1 MVELLKEITFDITK
15 SLEVDLSTKKK
26 QKRRKR
32 VDDYDYTDNF
42 IEPFEGEEDLV
53 EIECSISNFF
63 VYQGILPGSIKKVI
77 NQYKNKK
84 PVTPPKM
91 MSESRILEDALI
103 MRRKRKA
110 SSNVLSDPFIKE
122 NEGLEEIYNKLSSK
136 KIKSKKQ
143 NIDKKLED
151 VKSENAIENYDN
163 LPVFNDEV
171 IYKEVVNNYLYK
183 KFKKLKDNYENLN
196 VNDKIVYFVI
206 NYMFFEYNPE
216 LYEENEK
223 ICKKITVDIEEGEI
237 LDPNSD
243 FVKYKN
249 INEKNYDINLYAKIK
264 QFFTDFELDEFS
276 RNLIKKIDEVFMK
289 ISIFL
294 NDRTNY
300 SSDKKK
306 FNNVRNNEF
315 KENCVSYCINYIMKH
330 YTVNTKK
337 TVVEYINEAKRN
349 IEDLFYPVEKRIRI
363 LYLVNNRIRDMIEK
377 NNFKY

>member
-151 VKSENAIENYDN
+151 VKTENAIENYDN

>member
-151 VKSENAIENYDN
+151 VKTENAIENYDN

-249 INEKNYDINLYAKIK
+249 INEK
-264 QFFTDFELDEFS
+264 T
-276 RNLIKKIDEVFMK
+276 
-289 ISIFL
+289 
-294 NDRTNY
+294 
-300 SSDKKK
+300 
-306 FNNVRNNEF
+306 
-315 KENCVSYCINYIMKH
+315 
-330 YTVNTKK
+330 
-337 TVVEYINEAKRN
+337 
-349 IEDLFYPVEKRIRI
+349 
-363 LYLVNNRIRDMIEK
+363 MI
-377 NNFKY
+377 